1 MGRSHARLAGA
12 IAAAALLTLP
22 ACNKSDT
29 APDAGA
35 SPNAVSSDTTL
46 AAAVAGDKNLSTVS
60 GALKDTGLAQVFD
73 GAAPYTILA
82 PQDAAFDKLG
92 TAGAE
97 LQKPEQ
103 RAALV
108 AVLRD
113 HIVPGY
119 VTPDDLRAA
128 LDRAAGNDV
137 KMKTVGGHVVT
148 FTQDGN
154 VISVAQ
160 EDGSTAKLAGEP
172 VLAGNGVA
180 LPIDGVLKKVG

>member
-1 MGRSHARLAGA
+1 VRPQWA
-12 IAAAALLTLP
+12 IAAALLALP
-22 ACNKSDT
+22 ACDKTTTT
-29 APDAGA
+29 APGA
-35 SPNAVSSDTTL
+35 ATTAAASDHTL
-46 AAAVAGDKNLSTVS
+46 AAVVADDRELSTVS

-82 PQDAAFDKLG
+82 PNDAAFDELG
-92 TAGAE
+92 AAGAE
-97 LQKPEQ
+97 LKKPEQ

-119 VTPDDLRAA
+119 VTRDDLKAA
-128 LDRAAGNDV
+128 LDRAAGNGV
-137 KMKTVGGHVVT
+137 KMKTVAGHVVT
-148 FTQDGN
+148 FSQKGDAIAVT
-154 VISVAQ
+154 Q
-160 EDGSTAKLAGEP
+160 EDGSTATLSGDP